1 VTIHTST
8 HQLREQAVGHPDDVR
23 EAYERILADAQV
35 GHRYL
40 ETRSGRRVHLV
51 EAGEGRPVVLLHGGG
66 TSSLSHLP
74 LLAHLEGVRAI
85 NPDRPGFGLSD
96 PVRVPRERY
105 RDAAVEFVDEVLDG
119 LELESCA
126 LAGAS
131 GGGLWALWY
140 ALARPER
147 VRRVALL
154 TAIPLLPG
162 TRVPVPVRVMVAP
175 LIGDLLARVK
185 PSPKMVVR
193 FMSAMGEKDTIVR
206 HPEVIESLVA
216 AGRDPIAAAAALAEH
231 RAVASP
237 FGFRASLCVRP
248 EELRSLIAPT
258 LVIWGDHDPVGTA
271 EAAQQ
276 TASLIPNAQLEVLPA
291 GHVPWLGHPERVAV
305 LLSRFVRSDGERVDL
320 RDSR

>member
-1 VTIHTST
+1 MIHTST
-8 HQLREQAVGHPDDVR
+8 HQLGEQALGHPDDAR

-51 EAGEGRPVVLLHGGG
+51 EAGEGPPVVLLHGGG

-74 LLAHLEGVRAI
+74 LLAHLDGMRAI
-85 NPDRPGFGLSD
+85 NVDRPGFGLSD

-105 RDAAVEFVDEVLDG
+105 REAAVEFVDEVLDALG
-119 LELESCA
+119 LGSCA

-140 ALARPER
+140 ALAHPER
-147 VRRVALL
+147 VRRLALL

-162 TRVPVPVRVMVAP
+162 TRVPAPLRMMVAP
-175 LIGDLLARVK
+175 LIGDVLARVK

-216 AGRDPIAAAAALAEH
+216 AGRDPVAVAAGLAEH

-237 FGFRASLCVRP
+237 FGFRASLCLRP
-248 EELRSLIAPT
+248 EELRSLKAPT
-258 LVIWGDHDPVGTA
+258 LMIWGDHDPLGSA
-271 EAAQQ
+271 EAARR
-276 TASLIPNAQLEVLPA
+276 TASLIPDAQLEVLPA
-291 GHVPWLGHPERVAV
+291 GHVPWLGHAPRVAG
-305 LLSRFVRSDGERVDL
+305 LLSRFVRADVDRPDL

>member
-1 VTIHTST
+1 VTIQTST
-8 HQLREQAVGHPDDVR
+8 HLLREQAVGHPDEVR
-23 EAYERILADAQV
+23 EVYERILADARV
-35 GHRYL
+35 AHRYL
-40 ETRSGRRVHLV
+40 ETRSGRVHLV
-51 EAGEGRPVVLLHGGG
+51 EAGEGPHVVLLHGGG
-66 TSSLSHLP
+66 TSSISHLP
-74 LLAHLEGVRAI
+74 LLAHLDGVRAI
-85 NPDRPGFGLSD
+85 NVDRPGFGLSD

-105 RDAAVEFVDEVLDG
+105 RAAAVEFVDEVLDG
-119 LELESCA
+119 LELGSCT

-131 GGGLWALWY
+131 GGGIWALWY
-140 ALARPER
+140 ALAHPER
-147 VRRVALL
+147 VRRLVLL

-162 TRVPVPVRVMVAP
+162 TRVPSPLRVMVAP

-216 AGRDPIAAAAALAEH
+216 AGRDPIAAAAGLAEH

-258 LVIWGDHDPVGTA
+258 LVIWGTTTRSA
-271 EAAQQ
+271 
-276 TASLIPNAQLEVLPA
+276 
-291 GHVPWLGHPERVAV
+291 
-305 LLSRFVRSDGERVDL
+305 RFRPRGA
-320 RDSR
+320 